1 MFPQK
6 HSNHTKFRSKLTSVQ
21 EESLFCNT
29 QTNTWSL
36 LNLHTGVTHFF
47 RELIFLNIKIIFLI
61 QICRDNYKYGI
72 SKSIPLKKC
81 KHCDSVL
88 LSKHCS
94 VLARHSNI
102 DCINGVGLSGLSSC
116 LTNDRGRECS
126 ESCLQRV
133 LNGWTGEVMWKVLIW
148 KLWTQTSSLR
158 TIQICKLIMR
168 IIKHLLAYTLVVKL
182 LEIYHENH
190 DCSHKGQRHTV

>member
-36 LNLHTGVTHFF
+36 LNLHTGVTHCF

-94 VLARHSNI
+94 VHLRIPTSPTQQHWLHQWCGLEWTLFLFNQWQREGVFRILFAESFEWLNRRGHVESPYMETVDTDFLIKNNPDLQAYNENNKTFACIHSCCEIIRN
-102 DCINGVGLSGLSSC
+102 LPWEPWL
-116 LTNDRGRECS
+116 LT
-126 ESCLQRV
+126 
-133 LNGWTGEVMWKVLIW
+133 
-148 KLWTQTSSLR
+148 
-158 TIQICKLIMR
+158 
-168 IIKHLLAYTLVVKL
+168 
-182 LEIYHENH
+182 
-190 DCSHKGQRHTV
+190 